1 MTYVN
6 IGFMVI
12 AERKVCEIAVE
23 IKDNVSINI
32 NKEVSFALLSINKSV
47 NLWENNKTNLTLYLV
62 SLIKIV

>member
-1 MTYVN
+1 
-6 IGFMVI
+6 MVI

-32 NKEVSFALLSINKSV
+32 NKEVSLTLLSINKSV